1 MIKRIVSV
9 AVVAALTCAL
19 GGAPARANT
28 PPKVGGAVRAA
39 TPPAP
44 PAAATTT
51 GVSHDG
57 KLKADM
63 LRLVAD
69 AKAGKVST
77 AAPRQSP
84 QPAMSNSLSKGQKIA
99 IGVGIAAAIIV
110 AVVVYKATCDGMC

>member
-28 PPKVGGAVRAA
+28 PPKEEGAVRAVTPP
-39 TPPAP
+39 TPPAE
-44 PAAATTT
+44 ATVV
-51 GVSHDG
+51 VSPDG

-63 LRLVAD
+63 LKLVAE
-69 AKAGKVST
+69 AKAGRAG
-77 AAPRQSP
+77 AAVPRQSQ

-99 IGVGIAAAIIV
+99 IGVGIVAAIIV